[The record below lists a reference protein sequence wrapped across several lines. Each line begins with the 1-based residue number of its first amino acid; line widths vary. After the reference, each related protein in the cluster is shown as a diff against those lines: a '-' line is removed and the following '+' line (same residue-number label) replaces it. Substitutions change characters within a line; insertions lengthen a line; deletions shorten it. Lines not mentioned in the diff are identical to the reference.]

1 MNVLISILV
10 FLIPDSIVLYVVINA
25 LFNLN
30 KIVSPGVVVT
40 DRVSFELKIYELN
53 HSFRPGSICS
63 YVFSQRKSNHQMR
76 K

>member
-1 MNVLISILV
+1 MNVLISIFV
-10 FLIPDSIVLYVVINA
+10 FLIPDSIVLYVVINV

-53 HSFRPGSICS
+53 
-63 YVFSQRKSNHQMR
+63 YNY
-76 K
+76 